1 VLPYHEF
8 SIRLAVSNVPRIGEI
23 LRNVS
28 QQEYLALRIN
38 LAK

>member
-8 SIRLAVSNVPRIGEI
+8 SIRLAVSDIPRIGDI

-28 QQEYLALRIN
+28 QQEYLALRNN
-38 LAK
+38 LPK